1 MAKKSQLLK
10 SQLKTYPLWF
20 LIPLGVIF
28 LTLYIAPTFTAFY
41 YAMQRWTLFDVQF
54 IGFDNYILF
63 LQDPFLQ
70 GGLIHTF
77 IYAFLTSGLKVVIGM
92 FLGVLLMSRIR
103 FRGLIRNIIFF
114 PVLVSTIG
122 IGITFNQLLKPDIG
136 VLDEALG
143 VFGIP
148 VEGLLGNIDTAL
160 YAIIAVDV
168 WKGVG
173 IATVIYIA
181 GMSSIPEE
189 YYEAARVDG
198 VTSWQNFRH
207 IVFPLLRPA
216 TNTVIILS
224 LIGGLRSFDL
234 IWSMTGG
241 GPGFASDVIA
251 SLIFKQYQSGFY
263 GLSTAG
269 NVLMFFLI
277 LIIVFPLQRYLNK
290 KEREIL

>member
-28 LTLYIAPTFTAFY
+28 ITLYIAPTFTAFY

-54 IGFDNYILF
+54 IGFDNYVLF

-122 IGITFNQLLKPDIG
+122 IGITFNQLLKPDVG

-148 VEGLLGNIDTAL
+148 VEGLLGNINTAL
-160 YAIIAVDV
+160 YAVIAVDV

-198 VTSWQNFRH
+198 VTTWQNFRH

-290 KEREIL
+290 KEREVL

>member
-28 LTLYIAPTFTAFY
+28 ITLYIAPTFTAFY

-198 VTSWQNFRH
+198 VTTWQNFRH

-277 LIIVFPLQRYLNK
+277 LIIIFPLQRYLNK

>member
-28 LTLYIAPTFTAFY
+28 ITLYIAPTFTAFY

-143 VFGIP
+143 FFGIP

-198 VTSWQNFRH
+198 VTTWQNFRH

>member
-28 LTLYIAPTFTAFY
+28 ITLYIAPTFTAFY

-70 GGLIHTF
+70 GGLVHTF

-198 VTSWQNFRH
+198 VTTWQNFRH

>member
-1 MAKKSQLLK
+1 MAKKSKLLK

-20 LIPLGVIF
+20 LLPLGVIF
-28 LTLYIAPTFTAFY
+28 FTLYIAPTFTAFY

-70 GGLIHTF
+70 GGLVHTF
-77 IYAFLTSGLKVVIGM
+77 IYAFLTSGIKVVLGM
-92 FLGVLLMSRIR
+92 FLGVILMSRIR
-103 FRGLIRNIIFF
+103 FRGLIRNLIFF

-148 VEGLLGNIDTAL
+148 VEGLLGNINTAL
-160 YAIIAVDV
+160 YAIVAVDV

-198 VTSWQNFRH
+198 VTGWQNFRH
-207 IVFPLLRPA
+207 IVLPLLRPA

-251 SLIFKQYQSGFY
+251 SLIYKEYQSGFY

-277 LIIVFPLQRYLNK
+277 LAIVFPLQRYLNK
-290 KEREIL
+290 KEREVL

>member
-1 MAKKSQLLK
+1 
-10 SQLKTYPLWF
+10 
-20 LIPLGVIF
+20 
-28 LTLYIAPTFTAFY
+28 
-41 YAMQRWTLFDVQF
+41 MQRWTLFDVQF
-54 IGFDNYILF
+54 VGLDNYILF

-92 FLGVLLMSRIR
+92 FLGIILMSRIR

-122 IGITFNQLLKPDIG
+122 VGITFNQLLKPDIG
-136 VLDEALG
+136 VLDEALS

-160 YAIIAVDV
+160 YAVIAVDV

-181 GMSSIPEE
+181 GMASIPEE

-198 VTSWQNFRH
+198 VSTWQNFRH

-251 SLIFKQYQSGFY
+251 SLIYKQYQAGFY

>member
-1 MAKKSQLLK
+1 MAKKSALLK

-20 LIPLGVIF
+20 LLPLGLIF
-28 LTLYIAPTFTAFY
+28 ITLYVAPTFTAFY
-41 YAMQRWTLFDVQF
+41 YAMQRWTLFDVEF
-54 IGFDNYILF
+54 VGFDNYALF
-63 LQDPFLQ
+63 LEDPFLK
-70 GGLIHTF
+70 GGLINTF
-77 IYAFLTSGLKVVIGM
+77 IYAFLTSGIKVVLGM

-103 FRGLIRNIIFF
+103 FRGVIRNLIFF

-122 IGITFNQLLKPDIG
+122 VGITFSQLLKPNIG
-136 VLDEALG
+136 VLHEALG

-148 VEGLLGNIDTAL
+148 VEGLLGNVNTAL

-198 VTSWQNFRH
+198 VTGWQSFRH
-207 IVFPLLRPA
+207 IVLPLLRPA

-234 IWSMTGG
+234 IWAMTGG

-251 SLIFKQYQSGFY
+251 SLIYKNYAAGFY

-277 LIIVFPLQRYLNK
+277 LVIALPLQMYLNK
-290 KEREIL
+290 KEREIH

>member
-1 MAKKSQLLK
+1 MAKKSKLLK
-10 SQLKTYPLWF
+10 NQLKTYPLWF
-20 LIPLGVIF
+20 LLPLGIIF
-28 LTLYIAPTFTAFY
+28 IALYVAPTFTAFY
-41 YAMQRWTLFDVQF
+41 YAMQRWTLFDVKF
-54 IGFDNYILF
+54 IGFDNYALF

-70 GGLIHTF
+70 GGLVHTF
-77 IYAFLTSGLKVVIGM
+77 IYAFLTSGIKVVLGM
-92 FLGVLLMSRIR
+92 FLGVVLMSRIR
-103 FRGLIRNIIFF
+103 FRGIIRNIIFF
-114 PVLVSTIG
+114 PVLVSTVG
-122 IGITFNQLLKPDIG
+122 VGITFNQLLKPNIG
-136 VLDEALG
+136 VLNEALQ

-148 VEGLLGNIDTAL
+148 VEGLLGNINTAL
-160 YAIIAVDV
+160 YAIVAVDV

-251 SLIFKQYQSGFY
+251 SLIFKEYQSGFY

-269 NVLMFFLI
+269 NVLMFILI
-277 LIIVFPLQRYLNK
+277 LVIVFPLQRYLNK